1 MIDPITAVAT
11 ATSAFNL
18 IKKGF
23 QAGRDIEGMAGDLGR
38 WMGAVSDIKK
48 AEEYS
53 KKPPLFKKLF
63 AAGSVEEEAMQAFM
77 AKKKAEDMREELRSI
92 ISFTRGPSAWDE
104 LLRTEANIRK
114 KRQEAIYAQE
124 EYRRK
129 VIEWIADN
137 GYDKEMGAR
146 PMERFISQNIKK
158 PLVDKL
164 LFGNLKSRGLIKLDI
179 DKGKL
184 KFTDAKTKIK
194 A

>member
-92 ISFTRGPSAWDE
+92 ISFTRGPSAWEE

-129 VIEWIADN
+129 VIEWIAIVLACSAVLGMIGFFVYLAMD
-137 GYDKEMGAR
+137 
-146 PMERFISQNIKK
+146 Q
-158 PLVDKL
+158 
-164 LFGNLKSRGLIKLDI
+164 RGLI
-179 DKGKL
+179 
-184 KFTDAKTKIK
+184 
-194 A
+194 